1 LACALSPACPPRWTG
16 VAGRTLAGRGR
27 VRGRLRP
34 IGTAGRFHAAPE
46 RGFTLVEL
54 FIVVVIISVLA
65 VIAIPAIT
73 YQLRDRRTAE
83 VAERVAA
90 LYRNARLRAMGR
102 GSAVLVRFDLANDR
116 VDVRE
121 AIRGGAGDAC
131 ARLPMSSCTLTGWA
145 ATSTT
150 NQLLE
155 TLDLPQRGEYA
166 GIGLTAATGLL
177 EVCFTPMG
185 RPVSRTVEGG
195 AFAGMVGV
203 PVITVKRSADGKVI
217 GLVRRVALL
226 PNGLARLSTAEQV
239 P

>member
-1 LACALSPACPPRWTG
+1 MT
-16 VAGRTLAGRGR
+16 
-27 VRGRLRP
+27 P
-34 IGTAGRFHAAPE
+34 IGSRSWRPCGVRLPGSGPR

-54 FIVVVIISVLA
+54 FITVVIISVLA

-73 YQLRDRRTAE
+73 HQLRDRRTGEA
-83 VAERVAA
+83 AERLAT

-102 GSAVLVRFDLANDR
+102 GSAVLIRFDLTNER
-116 VDVRE
+116 VEVRE

-131 ARLPMSSCTLTGWA
+131 ARLPMSSCTLTDWGA
-145 ATSTT
+145 NSTT

-155 TLDLPQRGEYA
+155 WLDLTQRSEYS
-166 GIGLTAATGLL
+166 GITLSGAASLL
-177 EVCFTPMG
+177 DVCFTPMG
-185 RPVSRTVEGG
+185 RSVWRTTAGA

-203 PVITVKRSADGKVI
+203 PVITVTRSSGGVVS

-239 P
+239 VP